1 MGATQVLK
9 KKTLASIMINT
20 TKTSVKTD
28 VNVMFD
34 AKWSHHVD
42 FDNLVYDM
50 I

>member
-1 MGATQVLK
+1 MT
-9 KKTLASIMINT
+9 NR
-20 TKTSVKTD
+20 TKTSVKID

-34 AKWSHHVD
+34 AKWSLHVN